1 MVLIVLIMLFLRDLL
16 CREFLQKQPVCLWD
30 WRGQW
35 LSGSQGQV
43 LLHLPQV
50 SPYSCVW
57 PPPSYL
63 PIPSPIVPFLLPSPP
78 LPSLSSL
85 PTSLQET
92 TSVQGDIRQTRGAH
106 HCHQDRPRTPWP
118 PLSHWTAQRR
128 GTQLSRICHISWR
141 AGHS

>member
-1 MVLIVLIMLFLRDLL
+1 MVLILLIMLFFFRDLL
-16 CREFLQKQPVCLWD
+16 CGEFLQKQPVCLWD

-63 PIPSPIVPFLLPSPP
+63 PIPSPIILLLPFPPSPP
-78 LPSLSSL
+78 LPA
-85 PTSLQET
+85 SLQET
-92 TSVQGDIRQTRGAH
+92 TSVQGDVRQTRGAH
-106 HCHQDRPRTPWP
+106 HCHQDRPRT
-118 PLSHWTAQRR
+118 LAT
-128 GTQLSRICHISWR
+128 TQSLDGPALGDSTIQNMSYIVESRSFL
-141 AGHS
+141 